1 MFLQMLTIA
10 KLKSA
15 KGTKP
20 YTQPLKVNVCH
31 IGTSQLY
38 TTDAGERREYAA
50 VGLADTTDAI
60 KAMVYDKVHLATM
73 KVEVTIILMNY
84 IFKNEEQHIII
95 TKNSKVLKTGVVEVP
110 DDKCAK
116 AVLLANPPTAD
127 HRLIRDVKSSPLKTL
142 VTIQGRI
149 VSVSTQY

>member
-73 KVEVTIILMNY
+73 KVGGTIILMNY

-116 AVLLANPPTAD
+116 AVLLANPPPAD